1 MIYVTADLSNKPTVK
16 IAFQKENYDFPTL
29 SLTVSSKVECLETG
43 SQNNTT
49 IFLSALHLLYET
61 QSPDRIQ
68 QSRCLRLNHDTPA
81 SWTKKYG
88 LLDIPL
94 SYLPLD
100 LFVTGYCIPHSNRS
114 WLLSTST
121 MKILKHFPNGLDMSS
136 NHYCSIGHIM
146 EMKVHS
152 DDFIN
157 LPFLYPHTQKV
168 TELTIFQLAEDCAKL
183 PFFFPQLEDTHIE

>member
-1 MIYVTADLSNKPTVK
+1 M
-16 IAFQKENYDFPTL
+16 
-29 SLTVSSKVECLETG
+29 
-43 SQNNTT
+43 
-49 IFLSALHLLYET
+49 HLLYET

-68 QSRCLRLNHDTPA
+68 QTFSLLNHDTPA

-114 WLLSTST
+114 WLLSTSSDENF
-121 MKILKHFPNGLDMSS
+121 KALSKGLDMSS
-136 NHYCSIGHIM
+136 NHYCSIGHLM

-183 PFFFPQLEDTHIE
+183 PFFFPQLEISH